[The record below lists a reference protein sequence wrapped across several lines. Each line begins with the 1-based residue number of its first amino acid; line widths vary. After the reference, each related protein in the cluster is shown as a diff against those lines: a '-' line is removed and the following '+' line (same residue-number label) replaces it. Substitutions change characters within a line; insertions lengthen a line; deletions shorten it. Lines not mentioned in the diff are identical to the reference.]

1 MAALLEM
8 SKVHSPGSLAFITD
22 EQALLVRVRGG
33 WQYVQVGDSLSL
45 FIVLTSFSRS
55 PEIFLRKESS
65 KETKKNFAFI
75 NFITDHL

>member
-33 WQYVQVGDSLSL
+33 WQYVQVGDSLIIYCFNFL
-45 FIVLTSFSRS
+45 FSFARNLF
-55 PEIFLRKESS
+55 EKRKFERDK
-65 KETKKNFAFI
+65 KEFRL
-75 NFITDHL
+75 H